1 MSRPV
6 LAQLNLQALKD
17 NLQIVRRA
25 APGARVWSVVK
36 ANAYGH
42 GIDRIWSALSA
53 TDGFALLNL
62 EEAILLRERGWK
74 GPILLLEG
82 FFHADDLPLL
92 DKYRLTTSVHSNWQ
106 IKAIQDAKLHAPL
119 DIYLKVNS
127 GMNRLGFQPE
137 RVHTVWQQLR
147 AMKNVGEMTLMAHF
161 ADAEKPDGI
170 ADAMVRIEQAAEGL
184 DCPRSLSN
192 SAATLWHP
200 EAHYNW
206 VRPGIVLYGASP
218 SGEWQDIANS
228 GLKPV
233 MTLRS
238 EIIGVQTLKAGDTV
252 LCFIPESG
260 RFTAGYM
267 LLGLVAVV
275 DSGSTDIAAISMNG
289 LNGLLIYLFGY
300 LFTNIGAFMVVLG
313 FLYIVSFRKIRRI
326 SSEDNSID
334 RIAGAQALLMQLESP
349 LESVLAAAK
358 IAHQNQTS
366 VILNPAPARELPDE
380 LLTLVDII
388 TPNETEAEK
397 LTGIRVENDDD
408 AAKAASPVQS
418 MEKQAAI
425 AGFPMGENSIYAR
438 PVRDL
443 ELSVRSENCLLR
455 GGVHIIGELVSRT
468 RDDLLKIRNLGK
480 ISLREI
486 EEKLSKF
493 DLHLSG
499 DISAPLDDDDDDIDT
514 NAKKQKEE

>member
-25 APGARVWSVVK
+25 APGSRVWSVVK

-218 SGEWQDIANS
+218 SGQWQDIANS

-238 EIIGVQTLKAGDTV
+238 EIIGVQTLKSGDTV
-252 LCFIPESG
+252 GYGSRYQAQGEQRIG
-260 RFTAGYM
+260 IVAGGYAD
-267 LLGLVAVV
+267 GYPRIAPTGTPVWV
-275 DSGSTDIAAISMNG
+275 DGVRTGTVGTISMDMLAVDLTPCPQAG
-289 LNGLLIYLFGY
+289 
-300 LFTNIGAFMVVLG
+300 IGSPVELWG
-313 FLYIVSFRKIRRI
+313 NEIKI
-326 SSEDNSID
+326 DD
-334 RIAGAQALLMQLESP
+334 
-349 LESVLAAAK
+349 VAAA
-358 IAHQNQTS
+358 AGT
-366 VILNPAPARELPDE
+366 VGYELMCALAP
-380 LLTLVDII
+380 
-388 TPNETEAEK
+388 
-397 LTGIRVENDDD
+397 RV
-408 AAKAASPVQS
+408 PV
-418 MEKQAAI
+418 
-425 AGFPMGENSIYAR
+425 
-438 PVRDL
+438 VT
-443 ELSVRSENCLLR
+443 V
-455 GGVHIIGELVSRT
+455 
-468 RDDLLKIRNLGK
+468 
-480 ISLREI
+480 
-486 EEKLSKF
+486 
-493 DLHLSG
+493 
-499 DISAPLDDDDDDIDT
+499 
-514 NAKKQKEE
+514 

>member
-25 APGARVWSVVK
+25 APGSRVWSVVK

-218 SGEWQDIANS
+218 SGQWQDIANS

-238 EIIGVQTLKAGDTV
+238 EIIGVQTLKAGDAVGYGSRYRAQGEQRIGIVAGGYADGYPRIAPTGTPVWVDGVRTGTV
-252 LCFIPESG
+252 G
-260 RFTAGYM
+260 T
-267 LLGLVAVV
+267 
-275 DSGSTDIAAISMNG
+275 ISMDMLAVDLTPCPQAG
-289 LNGLLIYLFGY
+289 
-300 LFTNIGAFMVVLG
+300 IGSPVELWG
-313 FLYIVSFRKIRRI
+313 NEIKI
-326 SSEDNSID
+326 DD
-334 RIAGAQALLMQLESP
+334 
-349 LESVLAAAK
+349 VAAA
-358 IAHQNQTS
+358 AGT
-366 VILNPAPARELPDE
+366 VGYELMCALAP
-380 LLTLVDII
+380 
-388 TPNETEAEK
+388 
-397 LTGIRVENDDD
+397 RV
-408 AAKAASPVQS
+408 PV
-418 MEKQAAI
+418 
-425 AGFPMGENSIYAR
+425 
-438 PVRDL
+438 VT
-443 ELSVRSENCLLR
+443 V
-455 GGVHIIGELVSRT
+455 
-468 RDDLLKIRNLGK
+468 
-480 ISLREI
+480 
-486 EEKLSKF
+486 
-493 DLHLSG
+493 
-499 DISAPLDDDDDDIDT
+499 
-514 NAKKQKEE
+514 